1 MIRRLV
7 LLWANLKYWWE
18 TRHERAAYRRMFR
31 DRAVRTH
38 TPERRGRAG
47 PPVFKIQWLRSGGHV
62 AEELS
67 ILRTE
72 AEVIAHAR
80 SRARYVAERHPGRE
94 PDSFRLTDATGKSLG
109 VFRLTDDRPPNRTRS
124 RR

>member
-1 MIRRLV
+1 MIRRLFR
-7 LLWANLKYWWE
+7 LWANVKYWWE
-18 TRHERAAYRRMFR
+18 TRHERAAYSRLFV
-31 DRAVRTH
+31 DRAVRSH
-38 TPERRGRAG
+38 TPERKAGVG
-47 PPVFKIQWLRSGGHV
+47 PPVFKIQLLRSGGHV

-80 SRARYVAERHPGRE
+80 SRARYVAEHHPGRE
-94 PDSFRLTDATGKSLG
+94 PDSFRLTDSTGKSLG
-109 VFRLTDDRPPNRTRS
+109 VFRLTDGGAPNWTRS

>member
-1 MIRRLV
+1 MIRRLI
-7 LLWANLKYWWE
+7 LLWANVKYWWE
-18 TRHERAAYRRMFR
+18 TRHERAAYRRLFV

-38 TPERRGRAG
+38 TPERKGGAG
-47 PPVFKIQWLRSGGHV
+47 SPVFKIEWLRNAGHV

-80 SRARYVAERHPGRE
+80 SRARYVAEGHPGRE
-94 PDSFRLTDATGKSLG
+94 PDSFRLTDSTGKSLG
-109 VFRLTDDRPPNRTRS
+109 VFRLR
-124 RR
+124 